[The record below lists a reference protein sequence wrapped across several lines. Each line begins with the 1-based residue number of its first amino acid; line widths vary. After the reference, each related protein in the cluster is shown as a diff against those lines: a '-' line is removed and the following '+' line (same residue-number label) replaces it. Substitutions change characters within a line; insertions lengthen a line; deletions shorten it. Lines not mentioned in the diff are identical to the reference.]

1 MGRTR
6 TRECDRV
13 YAAVDSLAQ
22 SGSGESLRIEGI
34 RERLRLQG
42 IEDLGAG
49 MNYLRR
55 ALHDAITRGEV
66 VQRGHTYA
74 FGGSHSTVN
83 PLTNDEM
90 SMDGMVSP
98 EVDPTFVLPAS
109 VQAYLPV
116 AQERL
121 LRGEHM
127 RFRVTGP
134 TGSGKTE
141 SGLQFAAALGLDAI
155 VIDCSIIREPRD
167 FFGSRTVRDGRVVW
181 VDSQFARAVAKG
193 GCMIVLDEVNRCS
206 DLVANALLPLLDR
219 RQATL
224 IEERGSVLRAGPGI
238 VWWATQNEGMEYTGT
253 GSIDRAVRDRFQR
266 VIECGYLPARDEC
279 KLLRDRTGVDPSVAA
294 SLVEV
299 ASRTR
304 SEAGALGTVSAPLST
319 RQLLAAAEDYR
330 DGGASTLTA
339 TIANAYPA
347 GDERS
352 VIAALLSGKFA

>member
-13 YAAVDSLAQ
+13 YAAIDSLAQ
-22 SGSGESLRIEGI
+22 NGAGESLRIGEI
-34 RERLRLQG
+34 KDRLRSQG
-42 IEDLGAG
+42 VGELGAG
-49 MNYLRR
+49 ENYLRR
-55 ALHDAITRGEV
+55 ALHDAISRGEV
-66 VQRGHTYA
+66 TQCGYTYT
-74 FGGSHSTVN
+74 FGGSRSTVE
-83 PLTNDEM
+83 PVANDEVT
-90 SMDGMVSP
+90 MDGMVAP
-98 EVDPTFVLPAS
+98 EVDPTFVLPAA

-141 SGLQFAAALGLDAI
+141 SGLQFAAALGLEAI

-181 VDSQFARAVAKG
+181 VDSQFARAVARG

-224 IEERGSVLRAGPGI
+224 IEERGSVLKAGPGI

-253 GSIDRAVRDRFQR
+253 GSVDRAVRDRFQR

-279 KLLRDRTGVDPSVAA
+279 KLLRDRTGVDAAVAA
-294 SLVEV
+294 ALVEV

-304 SEAGALGTVSAPLST
+304 SDSGSLGSVSSPLST

-330 DGGASTLTA
+330 DGGSPTLTA